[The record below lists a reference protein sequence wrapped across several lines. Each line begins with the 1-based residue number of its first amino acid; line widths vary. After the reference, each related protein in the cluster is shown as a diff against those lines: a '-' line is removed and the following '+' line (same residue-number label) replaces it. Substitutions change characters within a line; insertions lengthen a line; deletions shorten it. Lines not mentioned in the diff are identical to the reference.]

1 MGRQCTVARR
11 HIPPD
16 FSSFAGLPPG
26 LSGFAGLPELG
37 RLLLSAGAVGHADAV
52 VELDTELDA
61 AGCGPVS
68 ARRFGKMI
76 TGNIMMAAAAAA
88 SSCNTYQQGKGAVL
102 RLTEKASRFENSRLT
117 HKSITVAGNQT
128 ADKLW
133 VLLPAGG
140 DEPYVLLP
148 LRLPPMLETKYT
160 DGMSDTGIH
169 MKSIRTT

>member
-1 MGRQCTVARR
+1 LR
-11 HIPPD
+11 
-16 FSSFAGLPPG
+16 SSVCQKI
-26 LSGFAGLPELG
+26 
-37 RLLLSAGAVGHADAV
+37 RKNDHWQHND
-52 VELDTELDA
+52 
-61 AGCGPVS
+61 GCRG
-68 ARRFGKMI
+68 
-76 TGNIMMAAAAAA
+76 AAAA

>member
-52 VELDTELDA
+52 VELETELDA

-76 TGNIMMAAAAAA
+76 TGNIMMAAAA
-88 SSCNTYQQGKGAVL
+88 QPRQAVATL
-102 RLTEKASRFENSRLT
+102 ISRER
-117 HKSITVAGNQT
+117 GQCC
-128 ADKLW
+128 
-133 VLLPAGG
+133 G
-140 DEPYVLLP
+140 
-148 LRLPPMLETKYT
+148 
-160 DGMSDTGIH
+160 
-169 MKSIRTT
+169 